1 MKVPARA
8 PQFADL
14 AKSLGQN
21 KLSQVFEVMGKVDDG
36 RYLHWDE
43 IRYREPPH
51 GLDHEQ
57 WWAAIK
63 LGRERNARVVE
74 GLDSADG
81 CRFRYTLP
89 DIVLEAVHSIDS
101 QSRGSIGVIEPN
113 MSNTDRNRYMVSSI
127 IEEAITSSQLEG
139 AATTRK
145 DAAAML
151 RSGRQPQDQSE
162 RMIVNNYLAMQKIL
176 EITDQ
181 ELSPEVIFNLH
192 RILTAG
198 TLKSP
203 GASGRLQRADEER
216 VRVYDERDNTILHT
230 PPPADRLPQR
240 LEYLCDFANGNTNS
254 KGFLH
259 PVVRAII
266 LHFWLAYD
274 HPFEDG
280 NGRTARALFYW
291 SMLRSGY
298 WLFEYLSISSLLRKA
313 PGQYARSYLYTET
326 DGNDLTYFIAS
337 QLRVIQLSLHALEKY
352 LDRKQKEIK
361 EAESRI
367 RDSAWMNHR
376 QRALVAH
383 ALRHT
388 THQYSIESHKN
399 SNKVAYAT
407 ARADLLA
414 LSAKGIL
421 DQHKQ
426 GKKMIFVPNEKLAQL
441 GSLKQ

>member
-1 MKVPARA
+1 MKVPESA
-8 PQFADL
+8 PQFAEL
-14 AKSLGQN
+14 LEQLTAGEMK
-21 KLSQVFEVMGKVDDG
+21 QVFGVLGAVEDD

-43 IRYREPPH
+43 LRHRQPPD
-51 GLDHEQ
+51 GLNHKQ

-63 LGRERNARVVE
+63 LGRDRTSRAV
-74 GLDSADG
+74 DG
-81 CRFRYTLP
+81 FMAEDGRSFRYSLP
-89 DIVLEAVHSIDS
+89 DKVLEAVHSIDS
-101 QSRGSIGVIEPN
+101 QARGSIGVIEPN
-113 MSNTDRNRYMVSSI
+113 MNSADRNRYMVSSL

-145 DAAAML
+145 DAVSML
-151 RSGRQPQDQSE
+151 RSGREPKDQGE
-162 RMIVNNYLAMQKIL
+162 RMIVNNYLAMQQILNLTGQELTPALIL
-176 EITDQ
+176 E
-181 ELSPEVIFNLH
+181 LH
-192 RILTAG
+192 RTLTAG
-198 TLKSP
+198 TLKNP
-203 GASGRLQRADEER
+203 DACGRLQRPDEER
-216 VRVYDERDNTILHT
+216 VKVYDERDNSLLHT
-230 PPPADRLPQR
+230 PPSANLLPERLQR
-240 LEYLCDFANGNTNS
+240 LCDFANGKSNA

-313 PGQYARSYLYTET
+313 PAQYSRSYLLTET
-326 DGNDLTYFIAS
+326 DGNDLTYFVAY
-337 QLRVIQLSLHALEKY
+337 QLRVICLSLLALEKY

-361 EAESRI
+361 EADARI

-376 QRALVAH
+376 QRALIAH
-383 ALRHT
+383 ALRHP

-399 SNKVAYAT
+399 SHKVAYAT

-414 LSAKGIL
+414 LAEREML
-421 DQHKQ
+421 EQHKQ
-426 GKKMIFVPNEKLAQL
+426 GKKMVFVPHPQLARQ
-441 GSLKQ
+441 GSV